1 MCGVRMLLHP
11 ATLPAAGGV
20 WRLILC
26 GQGTVWCRMFACA
39 THTFPHVCLRVRVCL
54 LQAVLRSH
62 GNQVWEKGDNHKA
75 KLQGSQ
81 DVSLYHEF
89 RA

>member
-1 MCGVRMLLHP
+1 MC
-11 ATLPAAGGV
+11 
-20 WRLILC
+20 
-26 GQGTVWCRMFACA
+26 
-39 THTFPHVCLRVRVCL
+39 
-54 LQAVLRSH
+54 LQAVLRH
-62 GNQVWEKGDNHKA
+62 NGQQVWEKGDNHKA

>member
-1 MCGVRMLLHP
+1 MLGDGRLSSLL
-11 ATLPAAGGV
+11 LPCV
-20 WRLILC
+20 C
-26 GQGTVWCRMFACA
+26 VCA
-39 THTFPHVCLRVRVCL
+39 L
-54 LQAVLRSH
+54 LQAVLRSN

>member
-1 MCGVRMLLHP
+1 MEGVGNVTSCIAGCGILFKARLGMPTKCCRSANWP
-11 ATLPAAGGV
+11 ASAAV
-20 WRLILC
+20 
-26 GQGTVWCRMFACA
+26 
-39 THTFPHVCLRVRVCL
+39 L
-54 LQAVLRSH
+54 LQAVLRSQGH
-62 GNQVWEKGDNHKA
+62 EVWEKGDNHKA

>member
-1 MCGVRMLLHP
+1 M
-11 ATLPAAGGV
+11 
-20 WRLILC
+20 
-26 GQGTVWCRMFACA
+26 
-39 THTFPHVCLRVRVCL
+39 
-54 LQAVLRSH
+54 LQAVLRSS

-75 KLQGSQ
+75 KLVGSQ

>member
-1 MCGVRMLLHP
+1 MPSKCCESSTG
-11 ATLPAAGGV
+11 
-20 WRLILC
+20 C
-26 GQGTVWCRMFACA
+26 ACA
-39 THTFPHVCLRVRVCL
+39 AVL
-54 LQAVLRSH
+54 LQAVLRSQGH
-62 GNQVWEKGDNHKA
+62 EVWEKGDNHKA